1 MTSGNGCGAVSRG
14 EPCVSPACI
23 KYGLT
28 LPVFVTVPGDRVAV
42 HSKNKTDSKVPPKA
56 PGAGKK
62 WTVAAVIAARAEVG
76 RDPQDEARE
85 PA

>member
-56 PGAGKK
+56 PGPNFWVRMKQNCMQSSMK
-62 WTVAAVIAARAEVG
+62 FVEHPI
-76 RDPQDEARE
+76 QK
-85 PA
+85 